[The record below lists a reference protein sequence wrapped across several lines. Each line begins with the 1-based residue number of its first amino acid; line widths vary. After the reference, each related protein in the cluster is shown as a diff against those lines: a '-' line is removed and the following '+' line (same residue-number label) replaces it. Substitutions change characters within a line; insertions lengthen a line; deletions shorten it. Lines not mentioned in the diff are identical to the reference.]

1 MCLKLCQGNLG
12 DQAAEYLAE
21 AGVRGSN
28 FFGGSMTEKEDL
40 NSQAG
45 CIGCG
50 SKRRS
55 TLLSTRRL
63 EFFLHRR
70 GVGADFRLIAINSNY
85 IAFKLP

>member
-21 AGVRGSN
+21 VGFQFFWGKQDRKRGPQLT
-28 FFGGSMTEKEDL
+28 GGCT
-40 NSQAG
+40 
-45 CIGCG
+45 GCG

-70 GVGADFRLIAINSNY
+70 GVGANFRLIAINSNY